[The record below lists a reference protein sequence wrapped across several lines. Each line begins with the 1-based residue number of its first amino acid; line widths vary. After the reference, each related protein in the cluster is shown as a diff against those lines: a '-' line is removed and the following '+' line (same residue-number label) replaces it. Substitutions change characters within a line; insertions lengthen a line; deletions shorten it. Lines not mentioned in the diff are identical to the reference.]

1 MSALCPTVQYS
12 PTCSMPSR
20 ATPMSQSY
28 IIELKY
34 LPSKATDRE
43 AKTAKEQAVEQLN
56 KYIADTNIQS
66 LTAGTQ
72 LHGIY
77 LIFQQGNA
85 TEIGEI

>member
-1 MSALCPTVQYS
+1 MLLL
-12 PTCSMPSR
+12 R
-20 ATPMSQSY
+20 HIGDGSY
-28 IIELKY
+28 HGGDARHTGT
-34 LPSKATDRE
+34 KATDRE

-56 KYIADTNIQS
+56 KYITDTNIQS
-66 LTAGTQ
+66 LSAGTQ

>member
-1 MSALCPTVQYS
+1 
-12 PTCSMPSR
+12 
-20 ATPMSQSY
+20 MSQSY

-34 LPSKATDRE
+34 LTSKATDRE
-43 AKTAKEQAVEQLN
+43 AKTAKKQAVEQLN

>member
-1 MSALCPTVQYS
+1 
-12 PTCSMPSR
+12 
-20 ATPMSQSY
+20 MSQSY

-43 AKTAKEQAVEQLN
+43 AKTAKEQAVDQLN
-56 KYIADTNIQS
+56 KYITDTNIQS

>member
-1 MSALCPTVQYS
+1 MSALCHTAPYS
-12 PTCSMPSR
+12 PTCSMPLR
-20 ATPMSQSY
+20 ATPMSHSY
-28 IIELKY
+28 IRELKY

-56 KYIADTNIQS
+56 KYITDTNIQS

>member
-1 MSALCPTVQYS
+1 MDIIYALDGV
-12 PTCSMPSR
+12 
-20 ATPMSQSY
+20 
-28 IIELKY
+28 ELNV
-34 LPSKATDRE
+34 
-43 AKTAKEQAVEQLN
+43 KESELEQLN

>member
-1 MSALCPTVQYS
+1 MTRFGRR
-12 PTCSMPSR
+12 T
-20 ATPMSQSY
+20 
-28 IIELKY
+28 IE
-34 LPSKATDRE
+34 KAK
-43 AKTAKEQAVEQLN
+43 AGKEQAVEQLN
-56 KYIADTNIQS
+56 KYITDTNIQS